1 MNKVLCLISFFTAGI
16 LIYQILKLLCECK
29 LTEGYGL
36 FGRVHLDKCCPKGY
50 KFSNKLQKCVHI
62 CDGCDSSV
70 YNKLKLE
77 MKQYPGDSQPQLH
90 ASFDC
95 DENNASQVYDYP
107 SINRLYSKEELK
119 NQDDYSGWSMNS
131 DFFTTDLSG
140 SGVEDST
147 AGVQASEEGGNETW
161 GSITGDAASGRS
173 GKWQD
178 VNVEIFYPFEGI
190 PVETY
195 YTNQEECDTD
205 YARAESEGLNL
216 EKPENCIGHWK
227 LDFENPNITYLKD
240 NTSRIFTSPF
250 IISETIPDDVK
261 TEDMPNT
268 EAYHEQNS
276 ENIRTNIFKENN
288 NSASMSQD
296 SPVYE
301 YYNRY
306 LSKFGEI
313 DESVNEE
320 QEIIRN
326 NKINLHRTR
335 FCNRVNDYIN
345 SYEDSITNTLKT
357 TSIINE
363 NSINYNDICNI
374 NEDGTDQQPYLNLP
388 GWTTLCSSMS
398 NNITVNDSFSNPEA
412 SNPESSNPESDN
424 SESDNILCEFESS
437 GMEIDNLQYNYLCS
451 DPNIKFCQ
459 E

>member
-50 KFSNKLQKCVHI
+50 KFSNKMQKCVAI

-95 DENNASQVYDYP
+95 DENNASQVYDYA

-147 AGVQASEEGGNETW
+147 AGVQASEESGNETW

-178 VNVEIFYPFEGI
+178 VNVEIFYPFEAI

-205 YARAESEGLNL
+205 YERAESEGLNL

-227 LDFENPNITYLKD
+227 LDFENPNITYVKD
-240 NTSRIFTSPF
+240 NTSRIFTAPF
-250 IISETIPDDVK
+250 IISETIPDDLK

-268 EAYHEQNS
+268 EAYHEQNA

-288 NSASMSQD
+288 NSESISRD

-306 LSKFGEI
+306 LSKFGEV
-313 DESVNEE
+313 DESVNEAE
-320 QEIIRN
+320 NISVRY
-326 NKINLHRTR
+326 KINSNRDR
-335 FCNRVNDYIN
+335 FCGLIEEYIN
-345 SYEDSITNTLKT
+345 TKDTASALKAKNIITGTSIT
-357 TSIINE
+357 
-363 NSINYNDICNI
+363 YNDICENI
-374 NEDGTDQQPYLNLP
+374 NEDGSSQYPYFNSSN
-388 GWTTLCSSMS
+388 WNRLCSSMVSNHTVDTEFLTDPEQTS
-398 NNITVNDSFSNPEA
+398 NNYNDN
-412 SNPESSNPESDN
+412 
-424 SESDNILCEFESS
+424 NILCVKERGNIEIGSS
-437 GMEIDNLQYNYLCS
+437 EYNHLCQ
-451 DPNIKFCQ
+451 DQNQNFCRQ